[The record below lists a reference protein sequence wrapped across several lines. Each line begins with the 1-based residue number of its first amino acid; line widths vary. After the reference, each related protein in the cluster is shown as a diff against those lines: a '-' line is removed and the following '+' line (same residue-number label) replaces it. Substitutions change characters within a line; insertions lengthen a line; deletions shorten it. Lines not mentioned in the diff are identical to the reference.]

1 MPGFTKFAFDNYGA
15 WVYGPRFTW
24 KVIEREEPILCGPGT
39 AAAVARDKD
48 LMIFCHQLFTAE
60 AKAKKSPREFRESG
74 IVAGE
79 TLGEYATHLSTIM
92 VHELTH
98 WFGGITTNGD
108 PVIDDQTALDDKGR
122 PLYEIGEEVRG
133 RRPEPSRKEA
143 KALGWKRVKAYPGS
157 KYHCRLVTEP
167 ESWGNKRFPVTDQS
181 QAEGWQWRGS
191 RCHRYP
197 PNMAKDPGPMTHRGL
212 KGPWDDYCCNGGDPD
227 ICEAWRDEEGSSACN
242 IGVMGWLLSCRQNYM
257 ETVEVL
263 YSTNTLMLGEV
274 CMVEHLPFLIPPQRF
289 EMMTSLEITWSLKTH
304 YTANQDYDDMDES
317 HLRLVF
323 DLLSPSKFP
332 ALRRLYIWF
341 AKDRPCWL
349 NINGIETYQ
358 KIILEQLDLFV
369 KERTN
374 LQECGF
380 ALPRC
385 FFKRILAAA
394 RGITLDK
401 VEEWELLPVVP
412 PHGQVWRDVNG
423 DMTVLQLPYV
433 DSYPK
438 APYHIPA
445 RDVQVAGYWIL
456 ESSYDDLPTYRR
468 TSPPPPCFCP
478 ASTSPYQ
485 HRALH
490 RDRSRDNSQSPPYS
504 PRSPHY
510 SPLSPGFSPTS
521 PAGSDQPCVFEID
534 DI

>member
-1 MPGFTKFAFDNYGA
+1 MD
-15 WVYGPRFTW
+15 YGPRPPNRPKMEKW
-24 KVIEREEPILCGPGT
+24 WNEHCEGQAKQLPILPNPRPRALTPSLTPGE
-39 AAAVARDKD
+39 D
-48 LMIFCHQLFTAE
+48 
-60 AKAKKSPREFRESG
+60 G
-74 IVAGE
+74 ISSSAP
-79 TLGEYATHLSTIM
+79 I
-92 VHELTH
+92 
-98 WFGGITTNGD
+98 
-108 PVIDDQTALDDKGR
+108 
-122 PLYEIGEEVRG
+122 PLYQKSCFWLKVPPNI
-133 RRPEPSRKEA
+133 RRDILRLAFGDTRLHIYLHYHYRNAPPD
-143 KALGWKRVKAYPGS
+143 PGS